1 MPVVEDGVVLGV
13 VSRRRRLARC
23 SSRDVV
29 IADETADWRGR
40 TRMAW
45 WGWLLVGV
53 LVVLGVVVV
62 YDLTQRRHALL
73 RTFGDRAFPVPVG
86 GVGPE
91 LRQYIVVDNDAEK
104 PFSRDQRR
112 WIYSASKER
121 NTYFGFGTDN
131 DLEHS
136 PGYRL

>member
-1 MPVVEDGVVLGV
+1 
-13 VSRRRRLARC
+13 
-23 SSRDVV
+23 
-29 IADETADWRGR
+29 
-40 TRMAW
+40 MAW

-73 RTFGDRAFPVPVG
+73 RTSGDRAFPVPVG

-104 PFSRDQRR
+104 PFS
-112 WIYSASKER
+112 
-121 NTYFGFGTDN
+121 
-131 DLEHS
+131 
-136 PGYRL
+136 P